1 MDTAV
6 ATWLAL
12 ILLAGAGRK
21 AWRKDDAAAAL
32 LTYGVSSRALQRAFA
47 GALIAVE
54 LGLGV
59 ALLAGAEGAAAG
71 TAAVFTSFALATS
84 GALLA
89 GRRGRPCACFGGSSR
104 LGPGSPL
111 LAGALAL
118 CAAVLALGW
127 LPAAPAGYAG
137 WLTLALSVTI
147 AAVAALTVCLLA
159 LAREVGVLRL
169 HAAGRG
175 ALEIEEEGPELGDP
189 QPWAD
194 TIPRRG
200 RTLLL
205 VAIFS
210 SDGCPLCRS
219 LAPAVRHT
227 AADPLLSVVIF
238 DEHADASVWR
248 SAKVPGSP
256 YAVALDLEGT
266 ALAKGTFNS
275 LGQLESILATARA
288 RERGIS
294 LAA

>member
-1 MDTAV
+1 MGTAV

-21 AWRKDDAAAAL
+21 AWRVDDAAAAL
-32 LTYGVSSRALQRAFA
+32 LTYGVSRRALQR
-47 GALIAVE
+47 LIAWGLIAIE
-54 LGLGV
+54 LGLAG
-59 ALLAGAEGAAAG
+59 ALLAGVEGAAAG
-71 TAAVFTSFALATS
+71 AAAVFASFALATS

-111 LAGALAL
+111 LAGALAV
-118 CAAVLALGW
+118 CAAALALGW
-127 LPAAPAGYAG
+127 LPGAPTGYAR
-137 WLTLALSVTI
+137 WLTLALSLTI
-147 AAVAALTVCLLA
+147 AAVAGLTVCLLA

-175 ALEIEEEGPELGDP
+175 ALEIEQEGPALGGS

-194 TIPRRG
+194 AIPRRG

-227 AADPLLSVVIF
+227 AADPLLSVAIF
-238 DEHADASVWR
+238 DEHADASIWQ
-248 SAKVPGSP
+248 SAKIPGSP
-256 YAVALDLEGT
+256 YAVALDLERT

-288 RERGIS
+288 RERGIP